1 MAKGLERRIDSLI
14 QEGSSNTETV
24 AMMGGSVDLV
34 RKLRQTEQVPS
45 LSRGRSTRSN
55 TYDLVPIFYRIR
67 RVNSRLAEEIR
78 ENYDAPEEL
87 TGKHARETAKMYALE
102 DAITDGF
109 LDHTGLLVPDVATVY
124 YLAHDLVTDHYNTFL
139 LDTAGY
145 NYFAQDQEALNT
157 EVDRDTTFAVQETL
171 EPQQLKAAVKETLN
185 RRGVIF
191 CFNETIFDGTETSSV
206 DDWGIRVV
214 SPQPFSIDTLSGI
227 ELLSEADREA
237 SLKR

>member
-1 MAKGLERRIDSLI
+1 MAKGLERKINSLI
-14 QEGSSNTETV
+14 HEGSRNTDTV
-24 AMMGGSVDLV
+24 AMMGGSIDLV
-34 RKLRQTEQVPS
+34 RKLRQGKHVPP
-45 LSRGRSTRSN
+45 LSRGRSTRNN

-67 RVNSRLAEEIR
+67 RVSSRLAEEIR

-87 TGKHARETAKMYALE
+87 TGEHARETARMYALE

-109 LDHTGLLVPDVATVY
+109 LDHTGLLVPDVTTVY
-124 YLAHDLVTDHYNTFL
+124 SLAHGMVTDRYNAFL

-145 NYFAQDQEALNT
+145 NYFAQDQEALDT
-157 EVDRDTTFAVQETL
+157 EVDRDATFAVQETL
-171 EPQQLKAAVKETLN
+171 EPQQLKAALKETLN

-191 CFNETIFDGTETSSV
+191 CFNETIFDGTEASSV
-206 DDWGIRVV
+206 NDWGIRVV

-227 ELLSEADREA
+227 EMLSETDREA